1 MNILRY
7 HQCRI
12 NEQILFVPTWLTQ
25 NISFT
30 LLVRYKKGT
39 KRLKLAI
46 CIFWV
51 FWHYISSMRQIGSF
65 CPTIVVF
72 LTTLLKTDCLY
83 VHYHLQVQAN
93 QKKKLYKKTNAIF
106 SIYGKNWIIPWHFFF
121 EFSLRPF
128 EVV

>member
-1 MNILRY
+1 M
-7 HQCRI
+7 
-12 NEQILFVPTWLTQ
+12 
-25 NISFT
+25 
-30 LLVRYKKGT
+30 KKGT

-72 LTTLLKTDCLY
+72 LRTLSKTDCLY

-93 QKKKLYKKTNAIF
+93 PKKIVQKKTMLFLASMGETGLTHYIC
-106 SIYGKNWIIPWHFFF
+106 F
-121 EFSLRPF
+121 EFSLGPF
-128 EVV
+128 KVVEAEGGCLVKEADFEAEKFFFTKTNNLAFQL